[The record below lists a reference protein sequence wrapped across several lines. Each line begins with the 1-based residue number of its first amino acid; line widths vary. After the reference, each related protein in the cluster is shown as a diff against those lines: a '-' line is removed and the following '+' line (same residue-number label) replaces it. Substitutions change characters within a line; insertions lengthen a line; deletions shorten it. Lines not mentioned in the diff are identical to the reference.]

1 MGQTVGFAASSWL
14 VRQVASSRKIV
25 PSTPSQVIF
34 SSPESP
40 ILWLTI
46 KPYNFKQV
54 KENSMSKR
62 FTQVKEQLLKE
73 RQKLLQE
80 VSNSYE
86 ACREIG
92 QDGVPDIGDM
102 SSAAYSRDVL
112 FNVSETQRQKIN
124 DIDVALEQIEKGEY
138 GVCMSCGEDISPRR
152 MEVRPFSRYCI
163 ECKTDIEKLGK

>member
-1 MGQTVGFAASSWL
+1 MC
-14 VRQVASSRKIV
+14 
-25 PSTPSQVIF
+25 
-34 SSPESP
+34 
-40 ILWLTI
+40 
-46 KPYNFKQV
+46 
-54 KENSMSKR
+54 KR

-73 RQKLLQE
+73 RQSLLQD

-102 SSAAYSRDVL
+102 SSAAYSRDIL
-112 FNVSETQRQKIN
+112 FNVSETQRQRIN

-138 GVCMSCGEDISPRR
+138 GVCMSCGEDISARR

-163 ECKTDIEKLGK
+163 ECKTDIEKFGE